1 MVSSSL
7 EPVKPADV
15 YQNETAKDFTWLFAF
30 TARKPNRICRRV
42 SDLTFDKLRL
52 LVVKHPDTKNLKSDT
67 FIHIVGSNKLQNGL
81 LLTFLSDKTGLK
93 GGCLPHINSKSFE
106 IKSSPSQ
113 KEFILIDLKDIES
126 DHLWSMIHSLKTSFP
141 SRFFIG
147 IFNVAS
153 NDNFE
158 KMALSNGIQ
167 GVFFENDSPEMITK
181 GICAIL
187 NGDLWYPRKSLT
199 KFLLESNASTKSQ
212 QDTVSSGLLTSRE
225 KEIIVL
231 LASGRNSKEIANA
244 LCISTH
250 TVKTHIYNIYGKINA
265 RNRLQATLWAAKYL

>member
-1 MVSSSL
+1 MV
-7 EPVKPADV
+7 
-15 YQNETAKDFTWLFAF
+15 
-30 TARKPNRICRRV
+30 
-42 SDLTFDKLRL
+42 KL
-52 LVVKHPDTKNLKSDT
+52 PDTKNLKSDA

-81 LLTFLSDKTGLK
+81 LLTFLSAKTGLK
-93 GGCLPHINSKSFE
+93 GKCLPHINSKSFE

-113 KEFILIDLKDIES
+113 KEFILFDLKDTES

-141 SRFFIG
+141 SRFLIG
-147 IFNVAS
+147 LFNVAS

-199 KFLLESNASTKSQ
+199 RFLLESKATARSQ
-212 QDTVSSGLLTSRE
+212 QNTFSSGLLTARE
-225 KEIIVL
+225 REIIIL
-231 LASGRNSKEIANA
+231 IASGQNSKDIANA

-250 TVKTHIYNIYGKINA
+250 TVKTHIYNIYSKINA
-265 RNRLQATLWAAKYL
+265 RNRLQATLWAAKFL